1 MEERMRELR
10 AEIQISAPIDQV
22 WRVLTDFDHWK
33 DWNPMVNQASGSASV
48 HSKLKI
54 TMRGP
59 DSKDAMKYEPTL
71 LEVDPPKNLRWRAT
85 MMSGFMFTNDRVF
98 ELKEKNGGTTLI
110 NREEF
115 SGFMVPLFWN
125 KMNQFVVPM
134 LEKMNKALKNKM
146 EAKS

>member
-1 MEERMRELR
+1 
-10 AEIQISAPIDQV
+10 
-22 WRVLTDFDHWK
+22 
-33 DWNPMVNQASGSASV
+33 MVNQASGSASV
-48 HSKLKI
+48 RSKLKI

-59 DSKDAMKYEPTL
+59 DSKDAMKYEPIV

-98 ELKEKNGGTTLI
+98 ELKEKNGGTELI

-115 SGFMVPLFWN
+115 SGLMVPLFWN

-134 LEKMNKALKNKM
+134 LEQMNKALKNKM
-146 EAKS
+146 EAQS

>member
-1 MEERMRELR
+1 MRELR

-33 DWNPMVNQASGSASV
+33 DWNPMVNQASGNASV
-48 HSKLKI
+48 RSRLKI

-59 DSKDAMKYEPTL
+59 DSKDAMKYEPTV

-98 ELKEKNGGTTLI
+98 ELKEKNGGTELI

-115 SGFMVPLFWN
+115 SGLMVPLFWS
-125 KMNQFVVPM
+125 KMNQLVVPM

-146 EAKS
+146 EGKS

>member
-1 MEERMRELR
+1 MRELR
-10 AEIQISAPIDQV
+10 AEIQISAPIEQV

-33 DWNPMVNQASGSASV
+33 DWNPMVNQASGTASV
-48 HSKLKI
+48 PSKLKL
-54 TMRGP
+54 TMRGL
-59 DSKDAMKYEPTL
+59 DSKDAMKYEPIV
-71 LEVDPPKNLRWRAT
+71 LEVDPPKYLRWRAT

-98 ELKEKNGGTTLI
+98 ELKAKNGGTEVI

-115 SGFMVPLFWN
+115 SGLMVRLFWS

-146 EAKS
+146 EGKS

>member
-1 MEERMRELR
+1 MRELR
-10 AEIQISAPIDQV
+10 AEIHISAPIEQV

-33 DWNPMVNQASGSASV
+33 DWNPMVNQASGTASV
-48 HSKLKI
+48 PSKLKL
-54 TMRGP
+54 TMRGL
-59 DSKDAMKYEPTL
+59 DSKDAMKYEPIV
-71 LEVDPPKNLRWRAT
+71 LEVDPPKYLRWRAT

-98 ELKEKNGGTTLI
+98 ELQEENGGTEVI

-115 SGFMVPLFWN
+115 SGLMVPLFWN